1 MFYSLYEKF
10 DKLAVF
16 TINHEKE
23 VSSLLKD
30 TNKLLSS
37 VISEI
42 RSLNITM
49 VNAIEDLS
57 YVTEQSQLSIDN
69 KLSEIDSTLRVGNV
83 INSITAYQSYKT
95 NKNTKKLK

>member
-1 MFYSLYEKF
+1 MNNFVIQLIKG
-10 DKLAVF
+10 
-16 TINHEKE
+16 TKE
-23 VSSLLKD
+23 GKP
-30 TNKLLSS
+30 TG
-37 VISEI
+37 EI

-57 YVTEQSQLSIDN
+57 YMTEQSQLSMDD
-69 KLSEIDSTLRVGNV
+69 KLSVIDSTLRVGNV